1 MASPAQ
7 NRNVAVGV
15 VIGVFILAA
24 ITVALLLRNPR
35 PVASGAASSL
45 PGPSTIPG
53 VLATTAVPVP
63 VIAPADQQ
71 LIDKLDKKLP
81 EIKFDAVAFSEVI
94 DFLSGVG
101 GEKIDVDW
109 DALTA
114 AGINRNAPV
123 TARLRDVKFSKALE
137 VILRDVGGGK
147 VKLGYTVRDGALHLS
162 TQEKLDESVVT
173 STYDINDLLI
183 NVPAGNGPAATR
195 DRLSQE
201 IITLVKGTVAADSW
215 SRKNIS
221 ITERDGKLTIV
232 QTPENQRQVAHL
244 LEQLR
249 ESQAIQIRIEA
260 KMLVV
265 SDYSAVRNMGAPP
278 SRVGLM
284 AGPGNAPANSDAV
297 FLDDNQIASLKIA
310 RSDAAPS
317 VAVLSG
323 QAVNVA
329 LFNGTTREN
338 FMIQAI
344 ISSDR
349 RYITL
354 HVVATDENG
363 RPSAGALATTISV
376 PDSATLL
383 IKQPSNNGAEQEN
396 RWLALKPR
404 LIFQRSAPS
413 PR

>member
-1 MASPAQ
+1 
-7 NRNVAVGV
+7 
-15 VIGVFILAA
+15 
-24 ITVALLLRNPR
+24 
-35 PVASGAASSL
+35 
-45 PGPSTIPG
+45 
-53 VLATTAVPVP
+53 
-63 VIAPADQQ
+63 
-71 LIDKLDKKLP
+71 
-81 EIKFDAVAFSEVI
+81 
-94 DFLSGVG
+94 
-101 GEKIDVDW
+101 
-109 DALTA
+109 
-114 AGINRNAPV
+114 
-123 TARLRDVKFSKALE
+123 VKFSKALE

-162 TQEKLDESVVT
+162 TQEKLDEAVVT

-183 NVPAGNGPAATR
+183 NVPAENGPAATR

-201 IITLVKGTVAADSW
+201 LITLVKGTVAADSW

-249 ESQAIQIRIEA
+249 ESRAIQIRIEA

-265 SDYSAVRNMGAPP
+265 ADYSAVRNMGAPP

-297 FLDDNQIASLKIA
+297 FLDDNQVASLKIA

-338 FMIQAI
+338 FMIQAT

-363 RPSAGALATTISV
+363 RPSAGASATTISV